1 LRGHDN
7 LAERLCSPG
16 YNHRTHPNNS
26 MEETM
31 RFTILVPGLAA
42 ALIGWSAAV
51 YADEAMQI
59 PVNTGNA
66 QAGDGHVVMF
76 KGSPLP
82 LTGAGIKVGDPL
94 PAATLTG
101 AGLAPVN
108 IADNKGRVRIINVVP
123 SLDTP
128 TCNAQTHEL
137 VEKDPTLAQN
147 VELVTVSMDLP
158 FAQARWQRAA
168 KAKDMVFLSDYK
180 NAEFGMSTGLLIVP
194 LHLLTRTVIV
204 TDKNGVVR
212 YMQIVPEITE
222 LPDMD
227 AAMAAAKA
235 LL

>member
-1 LRGHDN
+1 M
-7 LAERLCSPG
+7 RL
-16 YNHRTHPNNS
+16 
-26 MEETM
+26 
-31 RFTILVPGLAA
+31 TILVPGLAA
-42 ALIGWSAAV
+42 ALFGLSAAV
-51 YADEAMQI
+51 HADEAMQI

-66 QAGDGHVVMF
+66 QAGDGHAVMF

-82 LTGAGIKVGDPL
+82 LTGAAIKVGDPL

-108 IADNKGRVRIINVVP
+108 IADNKGKVRIINVVP

-137 VEKDPTLAQN
+137 VEKDPTLWQS

-158 FAQARWQRAA
+158 FAQARWAHAA
-168 KAKDMVFLSDYK
+168 KAKNMVFLSDYK
-180 NAEFGMSTGLLIVP
+180 TAEFGMSTGLLIAP

>member
-1 LRGHDN
+1 
-7 LAERLCSPG
+7 
-16 YNHRTHPNNS
+16 

-31 RFTILVPGLAA
+31 RFSFIVSALAA
-42 ALIGWSAAV
+42 ALVGMSTV
-51 YADEAMQI
+51 TYADEQMQI

-66 QAGDGHVVMF
+66 QAGDGHAVMF
-76 KGSPLP
+76 KGNPLP
-82 LTGAGIKVGDPL
+82 LQGAAIKVGDPL
-94 PAATLTG
+94 PSATLTG
-101 AGLAPVN
+101 AGMAPIN
-108 IADNKGRVRIINVVP
+108 IADGKGKVRIINVVP

-158 FAQARWQRAA
+158 FAQWRWQRAA

-180 NAEFGMSTGLLIVP
+180 TAEFGMSTGLLIAP

>member
-1 LRGHDN
+1 
-7 LAERLCSPG
+7 
-16 YNHRTHPNNS
+16 
-26 MEETM
+26 M
-31 RFTILVPGLAA
+31 RFSFLVPALAA
-42 ALIGWSAAV
+42 ALVASSAAV
-51 YADEAMQI
+51 YADETMQI

-66 QAGDGHVVMF
+66 QAGDGHAVMF
-76 KGSPLP
+76 KGNPLP
-82 LTGAGIKVGDPL
+82 LQGAAIKVGDPL
-94 PAATLTG
+94 PSATLTG
-101 AGLAPVN
+101 AGLAPIN
-108 IADNKGRVRIINVVP
+108 IADGKGKVRIINVVP

-158 FAQARWQRAA
+158 FAQWRWQRAA

-180 NAEFGMSTGLLIVP
+180 TAEFGMSTGLLIAP

>member
-1 LRGHDN
+1 
-7 LAERLCSPG
+7 
-16 YNHRTHPNNS
+16 
-26 MEETM
+26 M
-31 RFTILVPGLAA
+31 RFSFLVPALAA
-42 ALIGWSAAV
+42 ALVASSAAIF
-51 YADEAMQI
+51 ADDTPQI

-66 QAGDGHVVMF
+66 QAGDGHAVMF
-76 KGSPLP
+76 KGNPLP
-82 LTGAGIKVGDPL
+82 LQGVAIKVGDPL
-94 PAATLTG
+94 PSATLTG
-101 AGLAPVN
+101 AGMAPIN
-108 IADNKGRVRIINVVP
+108 IADGKGKVRIINVVP

-158 FAQARWQRAA
+158 FAQWRWQRAA

-180 NAEFGMSTGLLIVP
+180 TAEFGTKTGLLIAP

>member
-1 LRGHDN
+1 
-7 LAERLCSPG
+7 
-16 YNHRTHPNNS
+16 
-26 MEETM
+26 M
-31 RFTILVPGLAA
+31 RITAIVTGLAA
-42 ALIGWSAAV
+42 ALLGWSTVV
-51 YADEAMQI
+51 YSADEAMQI

-66 QAGDGHVVMF
+66 QAGDGNAVMF
-76 KGSPLP
+76 KGNPLP
-82 LTGAGIKVGDPL
+82 LTGTAIKVGDSMPS
-94 PAATLTG
+94 ATLTG
-101 AGLAPVN
+101 AGLASVN

-137 VEKDPTLAQN
+137 VEKDPALAQS
-147 VELVTVSMDLP
+147 VELVTISMDLP

-180 NAEFGMSTGLLIVP
+180 TGEFGKSTGLLIVP
-194 LHLLTRTVIV
+194 LHLLARTVIV

-212 YMQIVPEITE
+212 YMQIVPELTE

>member
-1 LRGHDN
+1 
-7 LAERLCSPG
+7 
-16 YNHRTHPNNS
+16 
-26 MEETM
+26 M
-31 RFTILVPGLAA
+31 RFSFLVPALAA
-42 ALIGWSAAV
+42 ALVASSAAV
-51 YADEAMQI
+51 YADETMQI
-59 PVNTGNA
+59 PVNTSNT
-66 QAGDGHVVMF
+66 QAGDGHAVMF
-76 KGSPLP
+76 KGNPLP
-82 LTGAGIKVGDPL
+82 LQGTAIKVGDPL
-94 PAATLTG
+94 PSATLTG
-101 AGLAPVN
+101 AGMAPIN
-108 IADNKGRVRIINVVP
+108 IADGKGKVRIINVVP

-158 FAQARWQRAA
+158 FAQWRWQRAA

-180 NAEFGMSTGLLIVP
+180 TAEFGQSTGLLIAP